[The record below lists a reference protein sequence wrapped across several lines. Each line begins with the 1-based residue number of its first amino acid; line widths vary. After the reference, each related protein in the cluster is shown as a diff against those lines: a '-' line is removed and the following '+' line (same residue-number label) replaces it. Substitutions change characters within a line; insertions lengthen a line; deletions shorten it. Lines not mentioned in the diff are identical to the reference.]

1 MKKIKYYENIITN
14 ALAKTTTSEY
24 NKSYFWKEI
33 NEQQF
38 YKKLSIL
45 KSKNKTLYCFYGN
58 KIMQV

>member
-1 MKKIKYYENIITN
+1 MKKIKYYENTVTKAIV
-14 ALAKTTTSEY
+14 KTFASCNRWPWE
-24 NKSYFWKEI
+24 EI

-45 KSKNKTLYCFYGN
+45 KNENKTLYCFYKE